1 MPEPRKPLVLAAM
14 IFAVAMMFI
23 DQTIVAL
30 AVPELQKDIG
40 LSSTGTQWIVNGYVL
55 ALAALFAFGGKLAD
69 VAGRRRM
76 VVVGVIGFATCS
88 ALCGATPTSGIGEA
102 WMITFRVL
110 QGASAA
116 VMFPAA
122 LAIVVETYPL
132 RERGK
137 ALATFFGITGGLTA
151 VGPLLGGF
159 LTEWTWRAIF
169 WINIPVAIIA
179 LVLTARAHP
188 AEGKH
193 PGRLDYRG
201 AVLISGAM
209 GLAVLGFQQAGAWG
223 WGDPATIG
231 CIAAGAALLL
241 VFVLVERRTAE
252 PLIDLGIFRSR
263 AFAVDNLV
271 LFLLSV
277 TFVSIFFFASLYA
290 QLALGW
296 SSSEAGLYLLSFF
309 GGFAA
314 AAQVGGRVLDAR
326 GARVPVVVGCVV
338 AAAGYALWAVQ
349 LPELSFGSQW
359 YAIVIAGAGS
369 GLVLGPV
376 STDAVNRAPHASY
389 GEVTGITQT
398 VRNFGGSLG
407 LAVLGSM
414 LIAQNTSR
422 IESTLSSAGVPT
434 SQADQIARAIGA
446 SGGGDASSFSA
457 EAGPRAPEIF
467 AAVQKDFAESTR
479 VVFLVMAGV
488 MALAFVVALVG
499 VPRGRVEDPAEAAD
513 PEPEPEPRAAAAA

>member
-30 AVPELQKDIG
+30 AVPELQKDLG

-76 VVVGVIGFATCS
+76 VVTGVIGFATCS

-169 WINIPVAIIA
+169 WVNIPVAIAA

-209 GLAVLGFQQAGAWG
+209 GLAVLGFQQSSVWG
-223 WGDPATIG
+223 WGDSGDARLHRGRRGPAAWPS
-231 CIAAGAALLL
+231 C
-241 VFVLVERRTAE
+241 
-252 PLIDLGIFRSR
+252 
-263 AFAVDNLV
+263 
-271 LFLLSV
+271 
-277 TFVSIFFFASLYA
+277 
-290 QLALGW
+290 
-296 SSSEAGLYLLSFF
+296 SSS
-309 GGFAA
+309 AA
-314 AAQVGGRVLDAR
+314 R
-326 GARVPVVVGCVV
+326 P
-338 AAAGYALWAVQ
+338 
-349 LPELSFGSQW
+349 
-359 YAIVIAGAGS
+359 
-369 GLVLGPV
+369 
-376 STDAVNRAPHASY
+376 
-389 GEVTGITQT
+389 
-398 VRNFGGSLG
+398 
-407 LAVLGSM
+407 
-414 LIAQNTSR
+414 SR
-422 IESTLSSAGVPT
+422 
-434 SQADQIARAIGA
+434 
-446 SGGGDASSFSA
+446 
-457 EAGPRAPEIF
+457 
-467 AAVQKDFAESTR
+467 
-479 VVFLVMAGV
+479 
-488 MALAFVVALVG
+488 
-499 VPRGRVEDPAEAAD
+499 
-513 PEPEPEPRAAAAA
+513 